1 MLDKTTQI
9 SAGGVPLVW
18 GVSGVCADSAPMAVP
33 LWCAAHLEG
42 SMTAPVEAH
51 LLLLCAFLRLQNWS
65 VRWHEIRPN
74 LTSVN
79 SKTTPTAFRCPG
91 LRDESDI
98 DEAFGSSSEIV
109 QYLMQG

>member
-18 GVSGVCADSAPMAVP
+18 CVSGVCADSAPMAVP

-51 LLLLCAFLRLQNWS
+51 VLLLCAFLCLQDCS
-65 VRWHEIRPN
+65 ARWHEIRPN
-74 LTSVN
+74 LTCVQLKSNAHCFPVPR
-79 SKTTPTAFRCPG
+79 TPAPVQRR
-91 LRDESDI
+91 RDI
-98 DEAFGSSSEIV
+98 
-109 QYLMQG
+109 QLW